1 MQRYLGDGFELLET
15 RDDRVTVYPKNNLLV
30 FYAPHPHNQMF
41 QPGGA
46 DVYAEIMRDLLV
58 QYKMFCPLPDV
69 LQQGLLYCF

>member
-1 MQRYLGDGFELLET
+1 
-15 RDDRVTVYPKNNLLV
+15 
-30 FYAPHPHNQMF
+30 MF

-69 LQQGLLYCF
+69 LQQGLLYCFQRLKNGTGSIRVSTYCVDIS